1 MKLRNIVIA
10 LSFIA
15 VFVGCDTYKY
25 NVLKVDKASEP
36 PKSFGLY
43 YSLPRNV
50 ITIDITVT
58 KTDKIAGPYAAYASK
73 YRGIKNALK
82 TNTTSYDLT
91 DIKINTYSE
100 PDPDQFYF
108 IDLGKMNATKSRS
121 IMMSLSEAGLIQD
134 FNDNSD
140 EAVMQEKKEEM
151 KKDRIDYTQ
160 TFKYFADAN
169 LKEMVDTLI
178 EKISVD
184 TLILE
189 KQVLKRSLVEKTMEE
204 KAKEAADFILHVQ
217 DQRFD
222 ILTGAQEVAY
232 SEATISLMNNELKA
246 LEEEY
251 MELFV
256 GITNTSTFH
265 YRYYYLPESEVYNAS
280 IPLFKFSTSMGIMA
294 EDASGGDLVFI
305 KVDRARNTMN
315 LEDFI
320 AKNNPEKE
328 EKRGLYYRIPEYSKF
343 TIMQGDISKAE
354 ASFLI
359 SQFGVIGYLPPK
371 YTKLQ
376 LYPNTGAIRKI
387 DFE

>member
-73 YRGIKNALK
+73 YLGIKNALK

-140 EAVMQEKKEEM
+140 EAVMQEKREEM
-151 KKDRIDYTQ
+151 KKDRIDYSQ

-169 LKEMVDTLI
+169 LKELVDTLI

-280 IPLFKFSTSMGIMA
+280 IPLFKFSTTMGIMA

>member
-73 YRGIKNALK
+73 YLGIKNALK

-140 EAVMQEKKEEM
+140 EAVMQEHKEEM

>member
-36 PKSFGLY
+36 PKSYGMY

-58 KTDKIAGPYAAYASK
+58 KTEKIAGPYAPFAAK
-73 YRGIKNALK
+73 YLGIKNALK
-82 TNTTSYDLT
+82 TNTTSFDLT

-140 EAVMQEKKEEM
+140 EAVMQEKNEEM
-151 KKDRIDYTQ
+151 KKDRIDYSQ

-169 LKEMVDTLI
+169 LKELVDTLI

-232 SEATISLMNNELKA
+232 SEATISLMNNELKM

-256 GITNTSTFH
+256 GIANTSTFH

-280 IPLFKFSTSMGIMA
+280 IPLFKFSTTMGIIA
-294 EDASGGDLVFI
+294 EDASGGDLVYI

-371 YTKLQ
+371 FMKLQ